1 LANGQWGAVMQQ
13 VVNDRPQQLFGWV
26 RQKGGNKVVGLFNL
40 SDTAVEAR
48 LADGLAAGSYRE
60 FRDGDAVTIAA
71 GDTVSLPA
79 WGFRL
84 LSTGGER

>member
-1 LANGQWGAVMQQ
+1 M
-13 VVNDRPQQLFGWV
+13 
-26 RQKGGNKVVGLFNL
+26 VGLFNL
-40 SDTAVEAR
+40 SDTPVEAR
-48 LADGLAAGSYRE
+48 LADGLAAGTYRE